1 MSKKFELVSGPSV
14 RRLSFIVPKMLVG
27 LIVVVVIFAVVFFTF
42 RHALD
47 GLPLLLMWGFIIGY
61 QVVIWA
67 TVGLVYIQR
76 KRETTRGYTSVPNV
90 LPELPPR
97 STTKPVEC

>member
-1 MSKKFELVSGPSV
+1 
-14 RRLSFIVPKMLVG
+14 MLVG

-90 LPELPPR
+90 LPELPTVDYKTGRVLREAGDPPISAEEYELR
-97 STTKPVEC
+97 RTAE